1 MNQLPATDQKR
12 NAEVFWVGL
21 SAVAFSEEEDRV
33 PLSPTTRSGALVAE
47 IESAFKKSILFY
59 RTNLVKCLP
68 LKQDKIR
75 YPAAHE
81 MEKCYPNLE
90 SETSELNPQVI
101 FLLGKQVATF
111 VLSKLGVSDFSLDEN
126 FKYKGFTIKGITYV
140 PVHHPSF
147 VLVYKRKQMSKYIN
161 QIRAIVKKNCVPSAC
176 EKV

>member
-1 MNQLPATDQKR
+1 
-12 NAEVFWVGL
+12 
-21 SAVAFSEEEDRV
+21 
-33 PLSPTTRSGALVAE
+33 
-47 IESAFKKSILFY
+47 
-59 RTNLVKCLP
+59 
-68 LKQDKIR
+68 
-75 YPAAHE
+75 

>member
-1 MNQLPATDQKR
+1 MPATDQRR

-21 SAVAFSEEEDRV
+21 SAVAFTREEDRV

-47 IESAFKKSILFY
+47 IERVFEKTILFY

-90 SETSELNPQVI
+90 LETNELNPQVI
-101 FLLGKQVATF
+101 FLLGKQVASF

-147 VLVYKRKQMSKYIN
+147 VLVYKRKQMTKYIN
-161 QIRAIVKKNCVPSAC
+161 QIRTIVKKNCISFTK